1 MVISLVWLFFLVVPG
16 IPTGSP
22 YVIPG
27 QTQIYPQ
34 GPPPTYDQAL
44 THPAAIVGQP
54 VRLKNLHCAT
64 PLYISFFQM
73 YHPGT
78 MYAAGYPTYLG
89 YPTYAPMQYYPS
101 LGAYS
106 YAMQPAQL
114 RPTIMIPVSR
124 RASDH
129 SRLRH
134 AFIFSERVRRG
145 GEVRRHR
152 SAGASP
158 GPARRATVRR
168 STGSD
173 GGPPGRARTE
183 EKLIFGGRFGR
194 RLHLL
199 VGQGVRFKQF
209 KLG

>member
-1 MVISLVWLFFLVVPG
+1 MSDKKAIGGAVPPPSSAPAFTPQPPPQANQSVPTPQPYGVVPG

-54 VRLKNLHCAT
+54 
-64 PLYISFFQM
+64 M

-114 RPTIMIPVSR
+114 RPTIMIPNGY
-124 RASDH
+124 D
-129 SRLRH
+129 
-134 AFIFSERVRRG
+134 
-145 GEVRRHR
+145 
-152 SAGASP
+152 AGARFDGIGQPVIPPAPP
-158 GPARRATVRR
+158 GVPPSAAQLAAMAGHQVALGQKKN
-168 STGSD
+168 SFLAGGSD
-173 GGPPGRARTE
+173 GGYT
-183 EKLIFGGRFGR
+183 FW
-194 RLHLL
+194 
-199 VGQGVRFKQF
+199 
-209 KLG
+209 